1 MKRIIALILCAM
13 LCWGTCALAESNE
26 GQSGPFGAERQSV
39 EAEIYFVR
47 ARKLN
52 VRSGPDEFYPVIYKL
67 KKYAKAYVIGE
78 EGEWYKIWGSG
89 EIGFVKK
96 TFLRPT
102 GRTETVELY

>member
-1 MKRIIALILCAM
+1 MTDKEFIEQIAPLV
-13 LCWGTCALAESNE
+13 
-26 GQSGPFGAERQSV
+26 Q
-39 EAEIYFVR
+39 
-47 ARKLN
+47 
-52 VRSGPDEFYPVIYKL
+52 
-67 KKYAKAYVIGE
+67 KYAKAYVIGE